1 MYPYLYEHCMGVMFQ
16 KPDEGAR
23 SPGTGAT
30 GTSALLDIGA
40 GNQTRSQQ
48 EQQVLVTFELSL

>member
-1 MYPYLYEHCMGVMFQ
+1 MGVVSQ

-48 EQQVLVTFELSL
+48 EQQVLVTFVSLATVHFLK